1 MNYRLVIGL
10 WAIFSV
16 SIIYWNLNRYED
28 KIPLSACHNAEI
40 RMYHDR
46 PVCIECKLFCEV
58 FDGKK

>member
-1 MNYRLVIGL
+1 MDYKLLIGL

-28 KIPLSACHNAEI
+28 SIPVSACHNAEI

-58 FDGKK
+58 SDGKK

>member
-46 PVCIECKLFCEV
+46 PVCIECKLF
-58 FDGKK
+58 